1 MNVRPTALPGVC
13 VVEPDVFGD
22 ERGWFLE
29 TWRGERYAE
38 HGLPSSFCQANTSR
52 SARGVLRGLHYQWPE
67 PQGKLVWVTEGAV
80 FDVAV
85 DLRADSP
92 DFGRW
97 VGVELSADNHHQL
110 WVPEGFGHG
119 FQVLSEHATFSYLC
133 TRPYRA
139 DYDAA
144 IAWNDPAI
152 GIEWPLAPSALSAKD
167 AAAPGLNE
175 RKPEELPTCA
185 SC

>member
-1 MNVRPTALPGVC
+1 MKVHATSLPGVC
-13 VVEPDVFGD
+13 IVEPDVFGD
-22 ERGWFLE
+22 ERGYFLE
-29 TWRGERYAE
+29 TWRSERYAE
-38 HGLPSSFCQANTSR
+38 HGLPATFCQSNTSR
-52 SARGVLRGLHYQWPE
+52 STRGVLRGIHYQWPE
-67 PQGKLVWVTEGAV
+67 PQGKLVWVSEGAV

-85 DLRADSP
+85 DLRRDSP

-97 VGVELSADNHHQL
+97 VGVELSAGNHRQL
-110 WVPEGFGHG
+110 WIPEGFGHG

-139 DYDAA
+139 DYDSG

-152 GIEWPLAPSALSAKD
+152 GIDWPLAPAALSSKD
-167 AAAPGLNE
+167 AAAPALNE
-175 RKPEELPTCA
+175 RTPEELPTCA